1 MQGWLDAIDIYAKA
15 LYNGLGR
22 NESNPKE
29 AARYFMT
36 AAKNVSLEFPPP
48 PPPPPFPLLTR
59 AYSMSLM

>member
-1 MQGWLDAIDIYAKA
+1 MQGWLDAIDVYAKA

-36 AAKNVSLEFPPP
+36 AAKNVSLEFLPPAP
-48 PPPPPFPLLTR
+48 PLSLLTR